1 MEAIVLHLFVIT
13 RKTNSLREEEIE
25 IENQFLCN
33 NLELKVASLDMI
45 NLLLNLNICRSYVKR
60 LFDMIVWNF
69 KKITY

>member
-1 MEAIVLHLFVIT
+1 MEAIVLHLFVIP